1 LTQGKRW
8 LKGEKRMGIGILG
21 KKIGMTQIFNE
32 EGHAVAVT
40 VIVAGPCPVVA
51 IRTPEQ
57 NGYSAVLLGYGAVK
71 PHKLSKPLKGLFDKV
86 KVEPQRTL
94 REFRMDKGGHA
105 ATETYEIGQ
114 EIRVDL
120 FVPGEKV
127 NVSGVSKGKGFA
139 GVIKRYHFAG
149 QQFSHGTSVMHR
161 HGGSSG
167 AISYPGRVFP
177 GKRMPGHMGSE
188 KVTVKN
194 LMVVAVDVENNLL
207 LLKGAVPGAKNS
219 LVTLYKQQ

>member
-1 LTQGKRW
+1 
-8 LKGEKRMGIGILG
+8 MGIGILG

-32 EGHAVAVT
+32 QGQAVAVT
-40 VIVAGPCPVVA
+40 VIAADPCSVIA

-57 NGYSAVLLGYGAVK
+57 NGYSAVLLGYGAMK

-86 KVEPQRTL
+86 KLEPKRTL
-94 REFRMDKGGHA
+94 REFRLDK
-105 ATETYEIGQ
+105 TDEYQVGQ
-114 EIRVDL
+114 EIKVDL
-120 FVPGEKV
+120 FELGEKV
-127 NVSGVSKGKGFA
+127 DVSGVSKGKGFA
-139 GVIKRYHFAG
+139 GVIKRYHFGG

-188 KVTVKN
+188 KVTLKN
-194 LMVVAVDVENNLL
+194 LTVMAVDVENNLL
-207 LLKGAVPGAKNS
+207 LLKGAIPGAKNS
-219 LVTLYKQQ
+219 LVTLYKKK

>member
-1 LTQGKRW
+1 
-8 LKGEKRMGIGILG
+8 MGIGILG
-21 KKIGMTQIFNE
+21 KKIGMTQIFNDQ
-32 EGHAVAVT
+32 GQAMAVT
-40 VIVAGPCPVVA
+40 VVAAGPCPVIA

-86 KVEPQRTL
+86 KAEPKRTL
-94 REFRMDKGGHA
+94 REFRMDE
-105 ATETYEIGQ
+105 TEGYQVGQ
-114 EIRVDL
+114 EIKVDL
-120 FVPGEKV
+120 FELGEKV
-127 NVSGVSKGKGFA
+127 DISGVSKGKGFA
-139 GVIKRYHFAG
+139 GVIKRYHFGG

-194 LMVVAVDVENNLL
+194 LTVVAVDVENNLL
-207 LLKGAVPGAKNS
+207 LLKGAIPGAKNS
-219 LVTLYKQQ
+219 LVTLYKKK

>member
-1 LTQGKRW
+1 
-8 LKGEKRMGIGILG
+8 MGIGILG
-21 KKIGMTQIFNE
+21 KKIGMTQVFNE
-32 EGHAVAVT
+32 QGQAVAVT
-40 VIVAGPCPVVA
+40 VVSAGPCPVIA

-86 KVEPQRTL
+86 KVEPKRTL
-94 REFRMDKGGHA
+94 REFRMDK
-105 ATETYEIGQ
+105 TEEYEIGQ

-120 FVPGEKV
+120 FEPGEKV
-127 NVSGVSKGKGFA
+127 NISGVSKGKGFA
-139 GVIKRYHFAG
+139 GVMKRYHFAG

-167 AISYPGRVFP
+167 AISYPGRIFP

-194 LMVVAVDVENNLL
+194 LTVVAVDVENNLL

-219 LVTLYKQQ
+219 LVTLYKKQ

>member
-1 LTQGKRW
+1 
-8 LKGEKRMGIGILG
+8 MGVGILG

-32 EGHAVAVT
+32 QGQAVAVT
-40 VIVAGPCPVVA
+40 VIAAGPCPVVA
-51 IRTPEQ
+51 VRTPEQ

-71 PHKLSKPLKGLFDKV
+71 PHKLSKPLKGQFDAA

-94 REFRMDKGGHA
+94 REFRLDSPDG
-105 ATETYEIGQ
+105 YEIGQ

-120 FVPGEKV
+120 FEPGEKV
-127 NVSGVSKGKGFA
+127 DVSGVSKGKGFA
-139 GVIKRYHFAG
+139 GVMKRYHFGG

-207 LLKGAVPGAKNS
+207 LVKGAVPGAKNS
-219 LVTLYKQQ
+219 LVALYKK

>member
-1 LTQGKRW
+1 
-8 LKGEKRMGIGILG
+8 MGIGILG
-21 KKIGMTQIFNE
+21 KKIGMTQIFNDQ
-32 EGHAVAVT
+32 GQAVAVT
-40 VIVAGPCPVVA
+40 VVAVGPCPVIA

-86 KVEPQRTL
+86 KVEPKRTL
-94 REFRMDKGGHA
+94 REFRMDK
-105 ATETYEIGQ
+105 TEGYQVGQ
-114 EIRVDL
+114 EIKVDL
-120 FVPGEKV
+120 FELGEKIDI
-127 NVSGVSKGKGFA
+127 SGVSKGKGFA
-139 GVIKRYHFAG
+139 GVIKRYHFGG

-194 LMVVAVDVENNLL
+194 LTVVAVDVENNLL

-219 LVTLYKQQ
+219 LVTLYKKK

>member
-1 LTQGKRW
+1 
-8 LKGEKRMGIGILG
+8 MGIGILG

-32 EGHAVAVT
+32 QGQAVAVT
-40 VIVAGPCPVVA
+40 VVAAGPCSVIA

-57 NGYSAVLLGYGAVK
+57 NGYSAVLLGYGAMK

-86 KVEPQRTL
+86 KVEPKRTL
-94 REFRMDKGGHA
+94 REFRLDKA
-105 ATETYEIGQ
+105 DEYQVGQ
-114 EIRVDL
+114 EIKVDL
-120 FVPGEKV
+120 FELGEKV
-127 NVSGVSKGKGFA
+127 DVSGVSKGKGFA
-139 GVIKRYHFAG
+139 GVIKRYHFGG

-188 KVTVKN
+188 KVTLKN
-194 LMVVAVDVENNLL
+194 LTVMAVDVENNLL
-207 LLKGAVPGAKNS
+207 LLKGAIPGAKNS
-219 LVTLYKQQ
+219 LVTLYKKK

>member
-1 LTQGKRW
+1 
-8 LKGEKRMGIGILG
+8 MGIGILG
-21 KKIGMTQIFNE
+21 KKIGMTQVFNE
-32 EGHAVAVT
+32 DGQAVPVT
-40 VIVAGPCPVVA
+40 VIAAGPCPVIAV
-51 IRTPEQ
+51 RTPEQ

-71 PHKLSKPLKGLFDKV
+71 PHKLSKPLKGFFDKA
-86 KVEPQRTL
+86 KVEPKRTL
-94 REFRMDKGGHA
+94 REFRTDK
-105 ATETYEIGQ
+105 TEEYEVGQ

-120 FVPGEKV
+120 FEAGEKV

-139 GVIKRYHFAG
+139 GVMKRYHFAG

-167 AISYPGRVFP
+167 AISYPGRIFP

-194 LMVVAVDVENNLL
+194 LTVVAVDLENNLL
-207 LLKGAVPGAKNS
+207 LVKGAVPGPKNS
-219 LVTLYKQQ
+219 LVTLCKKS

>member
-1 LTQGKRW
+1 M
-8 LKGEKRMGIGILG
+8 MGIGILG
-21 KKIGMTQIFNE
+21 KKIGMTQVFNE
-32 EGHAVAVT
+32 QGQAVAVT
-40 VIVAGPCPVVA
+40 VIAAGPCPVVA

-86 KVEPQRTL
+86 KVEPKRTL
-94 REFRMDKGGHA
+94 REFRMDK
-105 ATETYEIGQ
+105 TEGYEIGQ
-114 EIRVDL
+114 ELRVDL
-120 FVPGEKV
+120 FETGEKI
-127 NVSGVSKGKGFA
+127 NISGVSKGKGFA
-139 GVIKRYHFAG
+139 GVMKRYHFGG

-194 LMVVAVDVENNLL
+194 LTVVAVDLENNLL
-207 LLKGAVPGAKNS
+207 LVKGAIPGAKNG
-219 LVTLYKQQ
+219 LVTLYKKQ